1 MDTENCSALQ
11 HGNITERRKCRE
23 SKILKAQREDFE
35 TKVRRV
41 KFSSENQALKKT
53 ICT

>member
-11 HGNITERRKCRE
+11 HGNITEIRKCRE
-23 SKILKAQREDFE
+23 SKILMAQREDFE